1 MKIMITNL
9 GEEDVFVLRYTDAMD
24 SDGIKGAAK
33 RLPPKTLLV
42 VEQIDTTVEVRR
54 EEVPTAATPSEEER
68 DLAKAMARHLCETGS
83 VRPET
88 GA

>member
-9 GEEDVFVLRYTDAMD
+9 GEEDVFLYRYTDAMER
-24 SDGIKGAAK
+24 DGIKGPGK

-42 VEQIDTTVEVRR
+42 VEQINTTVEVR
-54 EEVPTAATPSEEER
+54 AASASEEER

-88 GA
+88 DA